1 MDDDDGGDKIPR
13 TQEDRL
19 SLPILDSARVEV
31 EEPEHGE
38 TGADGEV

>member
-1 MDDDDGGDKIPR
+1 MDDDDGGDDIPG

-31 EEPEHGE
+31 EEPEHGA
-38 TGADGEV
+38 TSSDDEV